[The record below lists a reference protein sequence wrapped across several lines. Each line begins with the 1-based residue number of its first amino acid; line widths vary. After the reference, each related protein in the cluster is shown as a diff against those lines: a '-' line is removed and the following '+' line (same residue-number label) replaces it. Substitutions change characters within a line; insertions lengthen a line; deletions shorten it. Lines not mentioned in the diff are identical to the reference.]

1 MKTEEA
7 TQKRDPYASIIP
19 DKVYFKIG
27 EVADIVGVKPY
38 VLRYWETEFPDIAPA
53 KSKSKQRLYK
63 RKEVEAILRIRD
75 LLYKEKF
82 TIEGARK
89 RIKELARK
97 PRDKDNSPQISLGLP
112 IAAPN
117 DESLIEIRKKLE
129 ELAKILESL

>member
-1 MKTEEA
+1 MKKESSV
-7 TQKRDPYASIIP
+7 QRDPYASVIP

-89 RIKELARK
+89 RLKELARK
-97 PRDKDNSPQISLGLP
+97 PRGKDSSPQISLALP
-112 IAAPN
+112 MNEVN
-117 DESLIEIRKKLE
+117 DEGLQEIKKKLQ
-129 ELAKILESL
+129 ELAKILEGL